1 MKAAQ
6 REANMV
12 APPAPSA
19 ARPESSRRKHKEQ
32 EEAAAVK
39 VGELEAALK
48 AAEAQ
53 SVMDKEAVQQA
64 EAARDSIAR
73 QLITASQSVAYLKA
87 EQARLHADLANAQAT
102 EAALVDSADGE
113 HEALYY
119 QLQEANQNASNLTY
133 YVNVANQRVM
143 QLEQQVCACDVCGV
157 CWSRSPLCPARP
169 LRPVALPLR
178 KFRAHGKKHVG
189 PQREWQA
196 MDESNDPVDQWCVLR
211 HQRRCAGRHAWLLTP
226 VCVGTTGQGV

>member
-6 REANMV
+6 REANV
-12 APPAPSA
+12 AAAPAPA
-19 ARPESSRRKHKEQ
+19 GARPESSRRKER
-32 EEAAAVK
+32 EEAAAAK
-39 VGELEAALK
+39 VRELEAALK

-53 SVMDKEAVQQA
+53 AVIDKEAVQQA

-133 YVNVANQRVM
+133 YMNLANQRVM
-143 QLEQQVCACDVCGV
+143 QLEQQAKEYEQDM
-157 CWSRSPLCPARP
+157 RRMKKKLKKRAERQHALLERP
-169 LRPVALPLR
+169 SSSLTPSEYGDEENNLASHPGATLKALPAP
-178 KFRAHGKKHVG
+178 KPAQPPGY
-189 PQREWQA
+189 
-196 MDESNDPVDQWCVLR
+196 
-211 HQRRCAGRHAWLLTP
+211 AGRHRDHRYD
-226 VCVGTTGQGV
+226 